1 MMDFLKMVSE
11 NLFIL
16 SAIFNLAALYFVLAN
31 DNWLIDKRLLTLLQ
45 ILRWIA
51 LVQVFIL
58 YPGDSFFYISI
69 FFLMDVLTLKNEDDG
84 KTRSILNIVAF
95 AFAVYMRPALLNT
108 PEPHDF
114 RLSITGMTMMGNRG
128 YKPLLRGKGHLQ
140 LLSDY

>member
-1 MMDFLKMVSE
+1 MDFLKMVSE

-31 DNWLIDKRLLTLLQ
+31 DHWLIDKRLLTLLQ

-51 LVQVFIL
+51 LVQVFML

-69 FFLMDVLTLKNEDDG
+69 FFLMDVLTLKNENDKVTKHIQIFTG
-84 KTRSILNIVAF
+84 AAF
-95 AFAVYMRPALLNT
+95 AAYMRPALLNT

-114 RLSITGMTMMGNRG
+114 RLSIMGMTIMGIAFILFMLNIARVE
-128 YKPLLRGKGHLQ
+128 KAEREK
-140 LLSDY
+140 